1 MENAKRIALLAGM
14 VLGLAAFGIASAQ
27 PIADI
32 GDPTPGA
39 QPADLITVSTTWTP
53 DNVYNLVDQIFVM
66 PGATLT
72 VEAGTRI
79 ASTPTADG
87 SGSLAVARGGK
98 IMILGTQDN
107 PVVMTSSADDGTWR
121 ESANEWGNLTIM
133 GNGLISASHFDG
145 EPVVVNDRPN
155 TKIPDGLNEK
165 QMEGLVASAPGDTKV
180 LYGGDNDDDD
190 SGTIQYLSIRYGGR
204 VVGLGNELNG
214 LSLGAIGRATDI
226 QFVEIMNNVDDGI
239 EIWGGAVNLKYVS
252 IWNVGDDSFD
262 VDQGWRGKAQ
272 FVVIVQGYSLDA
284 DQGSGVGDNAFET
297 DGAEDSDAQPVTTAT
312 IYNATVIGQ
321 PFDGDG
327 GTVWRDGARI
337 QYRNSIFMDLG
348 DKLVQPDGDDGDGAQ
363 GYGFN
368 GTLTFEQV
376 WTTPYTHSF
385 DAAATVNAAPGAMP
399 GDFNHP
405 ETLYQAQV
413 DGNLAEITGG
423 IMFNNANAEAYT
435 DADAV
440 GVFDPANNNLREP
453 VNSPV
458 QLVVREAPPVVRGGK
473 VMARVIML
481 DPRAAN
487 DALTHAVVSAPDD
500 GFFAPAPLSGAFD
513 NCNNWLAGWTAAD
526 AFGLVV
532 TAPIP
537 GCP

>member
-1 MENAKRIALLAGM
+1 MENGKRIALLGI
-14 VLGLAAFGIASAQ
+14 VLGLAASGIASAQ
-27 PIADI
+27 PVTDI

-53 DNVYNLVDQIFVM
+53 DNIYSLVDQIFVM

-72 VEAGTRI
+72 IEAGTRI

-87 SGSLAVARGGK
+87 SGSLAVTRGGK
-98 IMILGTQDN
+98 IMILGTPDN

-145 EPVVVNDRPN
+145 EPVVVNGRPN

-165 QMEGLVASAPGDTKV
+165 QMEGLVASFPGDTKV

-190 SGTIQYLSIRYGGR
+190 SGTINYLSIRYGGR

-214 LSLGAIGRATDI
+214 LSLGGIGRETDI
-226 QFVEIMNNVDDGI
+226 QYVEIMNNVDDGI
-239 EIWGGAVNLKYVS
+239 EIWGGAVNVKYFS

-272 FVVIVQGYSLDA
+272 FGLIVQGYSLDA

-327 GTVWRDGARI
+327 GTAWRDGARV

-348 DKLVQPDGDDGDGAQ
+348 EKLVRPDGDDGDGAQ

-385 DAAATVNAAPGAMP
+385 DVATTVNAAPGALP

-405 ETLYQAQV
+405 ETLYQTQV
-413 DGNLAEITGG
+413 DGNLAEITGS
-423 IMFNNANAEAYT
+423 IMFNNTNAEAYI

-440 GVFDPANNNLREP
+440 GVFAPANNNLREP
-453 VNSPV
+453 ANSPI
-458 QLVVREAPPVVRGGK
+458 QLVVREDPPVVRGGLG
-473 VMARVIML
+473 MARVIML

-487 DALTHAVVSAPDD
+487 DAVQLLPNAVPALDD
-500 GFFAPAPLSGAFD
+500 GFFTPAAYVGAFSAD
-513 NCNNWLAGWTAAD
+513 ANWLLGWTAAD
-526 AFGLVV
+526 AYGLLVQPP
-532 TAPIP
+532 AP
-537 GCP
+537 